1 MAAVIRFWI
10 PFVYVLC
17 GLAVLRAE
25 TPGERWWGHVRFL
38 ADDRLEGREA
48 VSSGFQE
55 AAQYVAREFASAGL
69 KPGVGKGWLQTVPM
83 EKRQIDESSSSLA
96 LVDNG
101 KATPIT
107 LGREAYLRDVPD
119 AAPVEAEMI
128 FVGHGLTVPEKA
140 YEDLQGLDV
149 KGKIVVYLTGT
160 PPNWPGP
167 LAAHVQSSSV
177 RWAAFKKAG
186 AIGTAT
192 IQSVQTTPWVR
203 ASAARVKPQY
213 VARLPI
219 DDEAGQKVQIVIN
232 PDHADLFLEGTGH
245 TLQSLKTLAAQ
256 GMPLPKFPLRK
267 TLKATTTLRRTPVE
281 SANVAGVLPGK
292 TNEYV
297 VLTAH
302 LDHVGKTISFA
313 GDGIFNGAM
322 DNASGVAAVIEAA
335 RRLKQA
341 GSMRRGVVFVA
352 LTGEESGL
360 QGSRYFA
367 LSPTVPKKR
376 IVANLN
382 LDMFLPLYPFRSVTA
397 LGAEESS
404 LRTQVAAAAQAAG
417 VEVIPDPMPEQR
429 RFTRSDQYSFVR
441 EGIPALAFKFGYVP
455 GSPEETLQKQ
465 WLERRYHDVS
475 DDLSQPLD
483 KEAAARFVDY
493 LTDLTQRIAN
503 DPKRPA
509 WNADSFFRRFVR

>member
-1 MAAVIRFWI
+1 
-10 PFVYVLC
+10 
-17 GLAVLRAE
+17 
-25 TPGERWWGHVRFL
+25 
-38 ADDRLEGREA
+38 
-48 VSSGFQE
+48 
-55 AAQYVAREFASAGL
+55 
-69 KPGVGKGWLQTVPM
+69 
-83 EKRQIDESSSSLA
+83 
-96 LVDNG
+96 
-101 KATPIT
+101 
-107 LGREAYLRDVPD
+107 
-119 AAPVEAEMI
+119 
-128 FVGHGLTVPEKA
+128 
-140 YEDLQGLDV
+140 
-149 KGKIVVYLTGT
+149 
-160 PPNWPGP
+160 
-167 LAAHVQSSSV
+167 
-177 RWAAFKKAG
+177 
-186 AIGTAT
+186 
-192 IQSVQTTPWVR
+192 
-203 ASAARVKPQY
+203 
-213 VARLPI
+213 
-219 DDEAGQKVQIVIN
+219 
-232 PDHADLFLEGTGH
+232 
-245 TLQSLKTLAAQ
+245 
-256 GMPLPKFPLRK
+256 
-267 TLKATTTLRRTPVE
+267 
-281 SANVAGVLPGK
+281 VAGVLPGK